1 MKVLNFLDILQ
12 QIMRNR
18 SHSSVPFVM
27 LALLNVGTW
36 KNILKV
42 YMRDRN
48 SSVSFAMLA
57 FLQIITWKDIMKQY
71 IRDHSMAMANLNK
84 SEDLVTNK
92 LLRLLRIFMRQTLP
106 QHQRKYL
113 WSPESASIE
122 IPLFRPLFINFLKTV
137 IYKVNLIS
145 QWQWDRVQMWY

>member
-1 MKVLNFLDILQ
+1 MLTLLLSNVWINILNQ
-12 QIMRNR
+12 YTRGK

-71 IRDHSMAMANLNK
+71 IRDHMANLSK

-92 LLRLLRIFMRQTLP
+92 LLRLLRIFMRQTLLMI
-106 QHQRKYL
+106 HFLNLSLYDL
-113 WSPESASIE
+113 
-122 IPLFRPLFINFLKTV
+122 LVFINW
-137 IYKVNLIS
+137 IIS
-145 QWQWDRVQMWY
+145 GRILAALTTTMKQFAMNRIF